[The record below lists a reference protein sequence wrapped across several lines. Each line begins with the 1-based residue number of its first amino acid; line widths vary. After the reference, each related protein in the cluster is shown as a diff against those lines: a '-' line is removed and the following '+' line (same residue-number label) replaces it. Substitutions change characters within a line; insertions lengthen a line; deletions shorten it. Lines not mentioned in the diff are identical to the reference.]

1 MKKILLSIFL
11 FVFTIHFYGQ
21 IQPYYNGLD
30 LTKTENDLF
39 LELSNRII
47 VTNPGIPYTS
57 GSTDTWDV
65 LKQVDEDPKNTSNVL
80 LIYGYNDNDGISNTD
95 RTRDKNLQDTGG
107 GDPGKWNRE
116 HVFAKSLAIPNL
128 GTEEPGPGT
137 DVHNLR
143 PSDSERNSDRSNRK
157 FTEGS
162 GNSGIVSTNGGWYP
176 GDEWRGDVA
185 RIVMYMY
192 LRYHGSGSQISE
204 TTCLPI
210 NVGIGMPL
218 TIDSNMIDLFL
229 NWNIIDPVSD
239 VENQRNDYIETVQGN
254 RNPFIDNPYLAT
266 LIWGG
271 VNAEDKWNLNNTSD
285 NEAPSTPT
293 NLTASNITHESLDI
307 SWNEGTDNIGVID
320 YLIYLNGQYLK
331 TSSFTSTSIL
341 GLNENT
347 NYSITVKARDAASN
361 LSDAGLVSFTTL
373 EGPTYLINEDFN
385 NCSNVQF
392 FTYSESSTEDWECSA
407 SFGENNSGSYGM
419 NGYNA
424 LPTESKDWLITKDP
438 VNFDVGTAEKLSFYT
453 DATYGTDPLE
463 LVYSSNYNGSGIPS
477 NYTWSSVPNVSP
489 LIHDDSS
496 TEKIYITTDADISS
510 ISGTVYFAFKYY
522 SEDSPTRW
530 TVDSFEITAEVS
542 DDNDNDNVLNDVD
555 LCPNTPS
562 GETVDENGCSE
573 SQLDDDIDGIANG
586 IDICENTP
594 AGEQVNATG
603 CSESQL
609 DDDEDGV
616 WNNVDLCPNTPSGEE
631 VDANGCS
638 YSQLDDDIDGIV
650 NGIDICENTPAGE
663 QVNATGCAES
673 QLDDDGDTI
682 MNDIDLCP
690 NTPTSE
696 DVDVNGCS
704 SSQLDD
710 DEDNVMNDIDL
721 CPNSTAGSTVNA
733 SGCFTL
739 PKNNFTIETISE
751 TCADKNNGQILI
763 NAQESHSYNVTL
775 NGENASFQNTNLNP
789 GNYTI
794 CINVAGEDYEQCYD
808 VVIDEGT
815 TISGKATINSGKV
828 SINIEQGTAPF
839 NVFVNKIEVLR
850 TVSNQFTINA
860 TNGDLIEIKSDVSC
874 EGVFSKSMDSFSE
887 IVAYP
892 NPTKGSFEIA
902 LPVAKNKVKIEL
914 YNIQSQLISRREY
927 HIIYGKVQLN
937 LNNNTSGL
945 YFAKVYLETPV
956 LLKIIKE

>member
-30 LTKTENDLF
+30 LSKTGNDLF
-39 LELSNRII
+39 IELSNRII
-47 VTNPGIPYTS
+47 TTHSAIPYT
-57 GSTDTWDV
+57 GSPVDVWDACK
-65 LKQVDEDPKNTSNVL
+65 LADEDPDNAANVL
-80 LIYGYNDNDGISNTD
+80 LIYGYDNSDDNFSTDKYRLKTEQAGSNYI
-95 RTRDKNLQDTGG
+95 
-107 GDPGKWNRE
+107 PGKWNRE
-116 HVFAKSLAIPNL
+116 HVFPKSLANPSF
-128 GTEEPGPGT
+128 GTDEPGPGT

-143 PSDSERNSDRSNRK
+143 PSDQDRNSDRSNNR
-157 FTEGS
+157 FTDGS
-162 GNSGIVSTNGGWYP
+162 GNSGTVSANGGWYP
-176 GDEWRGDVA
+176 GDEWKGDVA

-192 LRYHGSGSQISE
+192 LRYHGDGSKVSE
-204 TTCLPI
+204 TNCLPK
-210 NVGIGMPL
+210 NVGIGNPVSD
-218 TIDSNMIDLFL
+218 DSNMIDLFL
-229 NWNIIDPVSD
+229 NWNVEDPVSD
-239 VENQRNDYIETVQGN
+239 FEANRNEILAGIQGN

-266 LIWGG
+266 VIWGG
-271 VNAEDKWNLNNTSD
+271 LDADDKWWSNNSTDVES
-285 NEAPSTPT
+285 PSTPL
-293 NLTASNITHESLDI
+293 NLVASNISNESVVVNWDA
-307 SWNEGTDNIGVID
+307 STDNVEVYD
-320 YLIYLNGQYLK
+320 YLIYLNGEYLQSENL
-331 TSSFTSTSIL
+331 TSVIISGLSASTDY
-341 GLNENT
+341 T
-347 NYSITVKARDAASN
+347 ITIKARDAASN

-463 LVYSSNYNGSGIPS
+463 LVYSSSYNGSGIPS
-477 NYTWSSVPNVSP
+477 NYTWNPMPNVSP
-489 LIHDDSS
+489 LIHDNSS
-496 TEKIYITTDADISS
+496 TEITYIITDVDISEITGS
-510 ISGTVYFAFKYY
+510 VYIAFKYF

-562 GETVDENGCSE
+562 GETVDENGCSNG
-573 SQLDDDIDGIANG
+573 QLDDDKDGVENS
-586 IDICENTP
+586 IDICENTLI
-594 AGEQVNATG
+594 GEDVNETG
-603 CSESQL
+603 CSDSQL

>member
-1 MKKILLSIFL
+1 LKKILLSIFL

-373 EGPTYLINEDFN
+373 EVPTYLIN
-385 NCSNVQF
+385 
-392 FTYSESSTEDWECSA
+392 
-407 SFGENNSGSYGM
+407 
-419 NGYNA
+419 
-424 LPTESKDWLITKDP
+424 
-438 VNFDVGTAEKLSFYT
+438 
-453 DATYGTDPLE
+453 
-463 LVYSSNYNGSGIPS
+463 
-477 NYTWSSVPNVSP
+477 
-489 LIHDDSS
+489 
-496 TEKIYITTDADISS
+496 
-510 ISGTVYFAFKYY
+510 
-522 SEDSPTRW
+522 
-530 TVDSFEITAEVS
+530 
-542 DDNDNDNVLNDVD
+542 
-555 LCPNTPS
+555 
-562 GETVDENGCSE
+562 
-573 SQLDDDIDGIANG
+573 
-586 IDICENTP
+586 
-594 AGEQVNATG
+594 
-603 CSESQL
+603 
-609 DDDEDGV
+609 
-616 WNNVDLCPNTPSGEE
+616 
-631 VDANGCS
+631 
-638 YSQLDDDIDGIV
+638 
-650 NGIDICENTPAGE
+650 
-663 QVNATGCAES
+663 
-673 QLDDDGDTI
+673 
-682 MNDIDLCP
+682 
-690 NTPTSE
+690 
-696 DVDVNGCS
+696 
-704 SSQLDD
+704 
-710 DEDNVMNDIDL
+710 
-721 CPNSTAGSTVNA
+721 
-733 SGCFTL
+733 
-739 PKNNFTIETISE
+739 
-751 TCADKNNGQILI
+751 
-763 NAQESHSYNVTL
+763 
-775 NGENASFQNTNLNP
+775 
-789 GNYTI
+789 
-794 CINVAGEDYEQCYD
+794 
-808 VVIDEGT
+808 
-815 TISGKATINSGKV
+815 
-828 SINIEQGTAPF
+828 
-839 NVFVNKIEVLR
+839 
-850 TVSNQFTINA
+850 
-860 TNGDLIEIKSDVSC
+860 
-874 EGVFSKSMDSFSE
+874 
-887 IVAYP
+887 
-892 NPTKGSFEIA
+892 
-902 LPVAKNKVKIEL
+902 
-914 YNIQSQLISRREY
+914 
-927 HIIYGKVQLN
+927 
-937 LNNNTSGL
+937 
-945 YFAKVYLETPV
+945 
-956 LLKIIKE
+956 